1 MTAVAASL
9 IVTPAE
15 IVAAVE
21 VTFYAQS
28 P

>member
-21 VTFYAQS
+21 VTLYARS